1 MSEHTVHAHFP
12 GRLIFIG
19 FGSIG
24 QGVLP
29 LILRHVGGLTPDRIT
44 IVTAD
49 DAGRE
54 EANQYGIKFLNH
66 PLTRENYRHV
76 LEPLVGRGD
85 FVLNLSVDVG
95 SVALIKLRSEER
107 RVGKECRSRWAPYP
121 EK

>member
-1 MSEHTVHAHFP
+1 MSEQAVHTHFP

-29 LILRHVGGLTPDRIT
+29 LILRHLGGLTADRIT

-54 EANQYGIKFLNH
+54 EAAKYGIKFLNH
-66 PLTRENYRHV
+66 PLTRELQAFR
-76 LEPLVGRGD
+76 PADRP
-85 FVLNLSVDVG
+85 
-95 SVALIKLRSEER
+95 R
-107 RVGKECRSRWAPYP
+107 RFRC
-121 EK
+121 